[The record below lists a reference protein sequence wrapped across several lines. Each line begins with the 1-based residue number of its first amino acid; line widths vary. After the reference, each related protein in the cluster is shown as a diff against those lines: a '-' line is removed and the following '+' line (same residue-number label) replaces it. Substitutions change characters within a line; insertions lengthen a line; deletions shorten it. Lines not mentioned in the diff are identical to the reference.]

1 MDYNGLE
8 QKWSACVGLIR
19 DNVPQAVFDMWF
31 ADIRPLKYADG
42 ELTIQVAS
50 PFVYEHIED
59 DYLDVVKKA
68 ITRFFGEGTKL
79 MYSVL
84 TDKEN
89 DINVELSSV
98 NHTLSNYK
106 ETKILDNRA
115 PSPMDAPQPQDLD
128 PMLNP
133 QYNFDTFIEGVSN
146 KIPRTAAETVA
157 ANPGN
162 TAFNPLFIYGESGVG
177 KTHLA
182 NAIGM
187 KVKEL
192 FPSKRVIYLSAN
204 LFCMQYKDSVI
215 HNTTNDFINF
225 YQTIDVLIIDDMQE
239 AENWKKTQNV
249 FFHIFNH
256 LHLNKKQLIITSDRP
271 PKELKSLEERL
282 ITRFKW
288 GLVAELGR
296 PDLKLR
302 KQILKDKATRD
313 GIRLPEDVI
322 DYIAE
327 NITDNVRDLEG
338 IIVSL
343 LAYSTTFGREIN
355 LELAQEI
362 VGKISQPKESSVTI
376 ESIINKVCAYYGLD
390 TESIQTKSRKHEI
403 VQARQICMYL
413 IKKHL
418 DYSTS
423 KIGMYVGKRDHA
435 TVLHAFSVVRDQ
447 MEVDRNFRSDMENIE
462 HSITL

>member
-106 ETKILDNRA
+106 ETKILDNKT

-187 KVKEL
+187 KVKEM

-313 GIRLPEDVI
+313 GIRLPEEVI

-343 LAYSTTFGREIN
+343 LAYSTTFGRDIN

-362 VGKISQPKESSVTI
+362 VGKISQPKESTVTI
-376 ESIINKVCAYYGLD
+376 ESIIKKVCAYYGLD

-423 KIGMYVGKRDHA
+423 KIGLYVGKRDHA